1 MAKNKVATLR
11 GENETLSRDN
21 EKFIQENIQ
30 IRAQILKFENSMGE
44 AILLLERVRGVTSG
58 LYTLLESLRDQ
69 SMKDQAQ
76 ANLVRNKGN
85 QTQLEQRIDELER
98 KIQESQILMEAN
110 SKTISINKSRFLR
123 NLDEI
128 GILSA
133 SITKTEYQK
142 EQLNLLAKDVESLLV
157 STQGLLK

>member
-1 MAKNKVATLR
+1 
-11 GENETLSRDN
+11 
-21 EKFIQENIQ
+21 
-30 IRAQILKFENSMGE
+30 MGE

>member
-98 KIQESQILMEAN
+98 KIQESQVLMEAN